1 MLGRLVSQGLELSRY
16 QVDWCQNGNDG
27 YAKACEG
34 GYAVILLDLML
45 PGIDGWTICRRLRD
59 RRDTTPILMLTA
71 LDEVEERVRGLNT
84 GADDYLP
91 KPFAFE
97 ELQAR
102 VAALIRRGRIQ
113 RRRKIKVAD
122 LEIDTESQEVT
133 RAGKPLSLTPRE
145 YDLLVVLAGREGH
158 IVSREAILG
167 AWGDH
172 DTASNTV
179 DVHIAA
185 LRRKVDAD
193 RTEEQKLI
201 HTVHRRGYILR
212 DSSREDA
219 A

>member
-1 MLGRLVSQGLELSRY
+1 MLGRLVSQGLELARY
-16 QVDWCQNGNDG
+16 QVDWCRNGNEG
-27 YAKACEG
+27 YEKACEG
-34 GYAVILLDLML
+34 GYSVILLDLML
-45 PGIDGWTICRRLRD
+45 PGTDGWTICRRLRD
-59 RRDTTPILMLTA
+59 RRDPTPILMLTA

-113 RRRKIKVAD
+113 RRRKIKVAN
-122 LEIDTESQEVT
+122 LEIDTELQEVMM
-133 RAGKPLSLTPRE
+133 AGKPLSLTPRE

-167 AWGDH
+167 AWGDQ

-179 DVHIAA
+179 DVHVAA

-193 RTEEQKLI
+193 RPEEQKLI

-212 DSSREDA
+212 DDTSEDA

>member
-1 MLGRLVSQGLELSRY
+1 MLGRLVSQGLELARY
-16 QVDWCQNGNDG
+16 QVDWCQNGQVG
-27 YAKACEG
+27 YEKALDG

-45 PGIDGWTICRRLRD
+45 PGLDGWSICRRLRD

-71 LDEVEERVRGLNT
+71 LDEVDERVRGLNT

-102 VAALIRRGRIQ
+102 VAVLIRRNQVQ
-113 RRRKIKVAD
+113 RRRRIKVAD
-122 LEIDTESQEVT
+122 LEIDTESQEVM
-133 RAGKPLSLTPRE
+133 RGGKALSLTPRE
-145 YDLLVVLAGREGH
+145 YELLVTLAGREGH
-158 IVSREAILG
+158 IVSREAILS
-167 AWGDH
+167 AWGDY

-193 RTEEQKLI
+193 RPDDQKLI
-201 HTVHRRGYILR
+201 HTVHRRGYVLR
-212 DSSREDA
+212 ESTTDSPK
-219 A
+219 